1 MRLKDAPSG
10 YGWLSI
16 ALHWL
21 NAVAVVMLWF
31 IGNKMTGAG
40 VAEPQAAE
48 LLNVHTSVAVTVY
61 ALVWARIGW
70 RLHAGHPGGLPDQGR
85 IRFAIARAVHYTLLA
100 AIAVMLIS
108 GPLQVWL
115 AGDAIGFYDLGAI
128 PSPLAPSARWQAVFE
143 TAHRWG
149 GNVLFAVALVHMTAA
164 ARQLVFAQGE
174 TARRMT
180 APTGHEAVD

>member
-1 MRLKDAPSG
+1 MLWKDAPSG

-31 IGNKMTGAG
+31 IGNKMTGPRI
-40 VAEPQAAE
+40 AEPEAAE
-48 LLNVHTSVAVTVY
+48 LLRVHTSVALTVY
-61 ALVWARIGW
+61 ALIWLRIGW
-70 RLHAGHPGGLPDQGR
+70 RLYAGHPRGLPDQGR
-85 IRFAIARAVHYTLLA
+85 LPFMLARAVHYTLLMP
-100 AIAVMLIS
+100 IAVMLIS

-115 AGDAIGFYDLGAI
+115 AGDAIGFFSLGSI
-128 PSPLAPSARWQAVFE
+128 PSPFAPNERFAEVFE

-149 GNVLFAVALVHMTAA
+149 GNVLLVAALTHMTAA

-180 APTGHEAVD
+180 APTGR